1 MRRTNTSACRRIRTL
16 SVALLG
22 GAIGFGFLNSNAF
35 AQYGGEKKDKP
46 AGHDM
51 QGMGDKKPDMGGSMG
66 GMPDMSKM
74 TPEEQAM
81 MKRWMEYMTPG
92 TAHQRMVKTFSGKWS
107 AEVTMWEP
115 GKPPQTS
122 PGSMTNTPMLG
133 DRYIHH
139 MFKGS
144 MMGMAFEGAGTMG
157 YDNATKKYVG
167 TWMDSMGTSTM
178 VMTGDYDEAKKQYT
192 MSGEMPDCSKEG
204 MPMTNYKE
212 VITVTDDDHHAMEM
226 WGAGPDGKEMKM
238 MEIKY
243 TRAK

>member
-1 MRRTNTSACRRIRTL
+1 MRRTNTSTCRTCRFAI
-16 SVALLG
+16 ALLA
-22 GAIGFGFLNSNAF
+22 GAVGFGFLTSSSF
-35 AQYGGEKKDKP
+35 AQYGGSDKKDPHAGHGDHKP
-46 AGHDM
+46 AA
-51 QGMGDKKPDMGGSMG
+51 PGGEMG

-92 TAHQRMVKTFSGKWS
+92 PAHQRMIKAFSGKWN
-107 AEVTMWEP
+107 AECTMWEP

-122 PGSMTNTPMLG
+122 QGSMTNMPMLG

-144 MMGMAFEGAGTMG
+144 MMGMPFEGAGTMG
-157 YDNATKKYVG
+157 YDNAQKKYVG

-178 VMTGDYDEAKKQYT
+178 VMTGDYNEAKKQYT
-192 MSGEMPDCSKEG
+192 MTGEMPDCSKEG
-204 MPMTNYKE
+204 MPMAKYKE

-226 WGAGPDGKEMKM
+226 WGPGPDGKEMKM